1 MRRDSITT
9 EAVEACVLETDLAI
23 TGSSSRMN
31 YWKTHAEGYLRVTI
45 AEEVD
50 RLVVVTVTLKK
61 QRPR

>member
-9 EAVEACVLETDLAI
+9 EAVEACVLEPDLAI
-23 TGSSSRMN
+23 TGSASRTN
-31 YWKTHAEGYLRVTI
+31 YWKTHVGGYLRVTI

-61 QRPR
+61 RRPR